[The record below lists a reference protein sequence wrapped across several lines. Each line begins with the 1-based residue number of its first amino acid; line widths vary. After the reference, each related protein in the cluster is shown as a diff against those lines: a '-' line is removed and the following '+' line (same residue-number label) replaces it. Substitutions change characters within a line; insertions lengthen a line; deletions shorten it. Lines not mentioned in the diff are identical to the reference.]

1 MLKTKIISLV
11 LVALILIG
19 VPVLASAAIYD
30 PYQNGSVTI
39 DGENEIVSVDLA
51 LGNMFWQ
58 AYRNGTRFST
68 SYGQSISYSTKMADF
83 DNEHVVCWVFGNDY
97 YLEVAGIPSDSLIDC
112 HMIFGIIVGNA
123 SQTFDA
129 LGNLFLKTYDSN
141 YQLIDNISV
150 ANDMIDNGI
159 DAVVFDMTCEIPSV
173 LLKGATYW
181 RLDFTAEINDVA
193 NESDTTIIS
202 VTCGSTDVSIE
213 IPYSSVYQLQQQG
226 EKTNQLLDQIDKQ
239 MAANGEKLDDVIE
252 QGQINAGKLDDVNQ
266 NLDDV
271 NQNLEQL
278 PGQIG
283 DQMQG
288 IIDAENNKAESDG
301 NKFVDQILAALP
313 DPSTKVLAS
322 FKTLTDATSYTGTD
336 AKMPIPALVVP
347 KVGDLIPET
356 TLWGGA
362 EFDFGEY
369 MQIIPENILVLV
381 QSLFTIAIVLFC
393 VYELIGL
400 IRYCLV
406 LRGGE

>member
-181 RLDFTAEINDVA
+181 RLDFTAEVNDVA

-239 MAANGEKLDDVIE
+239 MAANGEKLDDVIA
-252 QGQINAGKLDDVNQ
+252 QGQANGEKLDDVYNEQ
-266 NLDDV
+266 QQTNEKLDQIAGATVSPDRPGGSDVLDDYYDAE
-271 NQNLEQL
+271 EQL
-278 PGQIG
+278 WLSVSGGAQQADQIVLG
-283 DQMQG
+283 ASNVLARLAPSFVVVASMCNTLWQRAPFWDLLYVSLAIG
-288 IIDAENNKAESDG
+288 VVASILGLGVFASRRSDG
-301 NKFVDQILAALP
+301 
-313 DPSTKVLAS
+313 
-322 FKTLTDATSYTGTD
+322 
-336 AKMPIPALVVP
+336 
-347 KVGDLIPET
+347 
-356 TLWGGA
+356 GGKK
-362 EFDFGEY
+362 
-369 MQIIPENILVLV
+369 
-381 QSLFTIAIVLFC
+381 
-393 VYELIGL
+393 
-400 IRYCLV
+400 
-406 LRGGE
+406 GGKR